1 MKTRNSPKDLM
12 DDMEAIQSFF
22 STFKVNEN
30 DTGSARIELSDH
42 NQRYILTRLY
52 FEYPGL
58 VTVPQDSGIALI
70 HNFTIVSDSYIKRLK
85 EKRHNQRIALWGFI
99 AGVVAAITGIFSM
112 MKDII
117 DLY

>member
-1 MKTRNSPKDLM
+1 MKTKNKSKDLM
-12 DDMEAIQSFF
+12 DDIEEMQSFF
-22 STFKVNEN
+22 SIFKVNEN

-112 MKDII
+112 VKDII